1 MWFFSSPLVT
11 ADSSVV
17 RPYLMK
23 SSEPAYKKRRCD
35 KPSSVRLRITFLYYY
50 CYFSREPPLPQ
61 SACWTWLGHQQLQ
74 FCSSDLECDCRS
86 NTSAVNAF
94 DEIFIQDGFIWNRDR
109 SYFSSVTSKYSVEIN
124 WIKSDARQTCHAHLG
139 EEYENILFLN

>member
-1 MWFFSSPLVT
+1 MWFFFSLLVT
-11 ADSSVV
+11 VDSSVV

-23 SSEPAYKKRRCD
+23 SSEPAYKKAGVINLVLFGCV
-35 KPSSVRLRITFLYYY
+35 SLFFIIIVI
-50 CYFSREPPLPQ
+50 FSRELFPP

-74 FCSSDLECDCRS
+74 FCSSDLECDCRA

-94 DEIFIQDGFIWNRDR
+94 DEILIQDGFIWNRDW
-109 SYFSSVTSKYSVEIN
+109 SCFSSVTSEYSVEIN
-124 WIKSDARQTCHAHLG
+124 WIKLDARQTCHAHLG

>member
-50 CYFSREPPLPQ
+50 CYFSREPPPPNQPVERDLVTNSCN
-61 SACWTWLGHQQLQ
+61 SALLI
-74 FCSSDLECDCRS
+74 L
-86 NTSAVNAF
+86 
-94 DEIFIQDGFIWNRDR
+94 
-109 SYFSSVTSKYSVEIN
+109 SVTVDLIPVQLMPLIKYSFKMGLYGTEIGP
-124 WIKSDARQTCHAHLG
+124 ISVQSLQ
-139 EEYENILFLN
+139 NIQSK